1 MNFLAI
7 DYGTK
12 NIGLARASS
21 NIDLVLPFG
30 SVENS
35 DHQIA
40 IKKLV
45 EIITSEKIDKVIV
58 GLPAGLDGSENK
70 NTIKV
75 RAFAKDLE
83 KEIAVKIEFMTE
95 VFSSQAGDRMGTGVS
110 RDEKAAMVILEG
122 YLPTAGGRGAASVR
136 QKNQ

>member
-21 NIDLVLPFG
+21 NMDLVLPFG

-35 DHQIA
+35 DHQMA

-45 EIITSEKIDKVIV
+45 EIIKSEKIDRIII

-75 RAFAKDLE
+75 RSFAESLAN
-83 KEIAVKIEFMTE
+83 EIRAPIEFMTE
-95 VFSSQAGDRMGTGVS
+95 IFSSQAGDRMGAGVS

-122 YLPTAGGRGAASVR
+122 YL
-136 QKNQ
+136 QKPQK

>member
-122 YLPTAGGRGAASVR
+122 YLSTADGRGAASGR

>member
-21 NIDLVLPFG
+21 SIDLVLPFG

-35 DHQIA
+35 DHQMA

-58 GLPAGLDGSENK
+58 GLPVGLDGSENK

-83 KEIAVKIEFMTE
+83 NEIAVKIEFMTE
-95 VFSSQAGDRMGTGVS
+95 IFSSQAGDRMGAGVS

-122 YLPTAGGRGAASVR
+122 YL
-136 QKNQ
+136 QKLQQ

>member
-21 NIDLVLPFG
+21 NMDLVLPFG

-35 DHQIA
+35 DYQLA
-40 IKKLV
+40 IKKLAG
-45 EIITSEKIDKVIV
+45 IIKSENIDNVII

-75 RAFAKDLE
+75 RNFADDLK
-83 KEIAVKIEFMTE
+83 KEITASVEFMTE
-95 VFSSQAGDRMGTGVS
+95 IFSSQAGDRMVGGVS
-110 RDEKAAMVILEG
+110 RDEKAAMVILQSH
-122 YLPTAGGRGAASVR
+122 LNKI
-136 QKNQ
+136 KN